1 MTSLKSFIGDL
12 NPYISIR
19 GLFGPLRTD
28 DAEEEL
34 PDNIIIGND

>member
-1 MTSLKSFIGDL
+1 MTSQTSFIGDL
-12 NPYISIR
+12 NPDIGTR
-19 GLFGPLRTD
+19 GLSRPLRTD

>member
-1 MTSLKSFIGDL
+1 MTNQTSFIGDL
-12 NPYISIR
+12 NPDISIR
-19 GLFGPLRTD
+19 GLSGPLRTD